1 MPKNPKSG
9 KTTPK
14 SPKTSAKKQRGGK
27 AKQASAE
34 KQKQPE
40 EKDEA
45 DLSMVGIGHP
55 EIFPLVFTTRTQE
68 IFNCRVDEDVTEE
81 NCFKLIKKDDIIQD
95 LKTRAAVSDFHPV
108 KNTVL
113 EYPGEE
119 LLIVFDANFQY
130 GQNFYLVASEEAKEN
145 FLKPPETAEETG
157 SEEENEETPEVY
169 VYKQPVSKPWVSLGS
184 EKEVEEE
191 SVKDRV
197 KKIKYMFSRGHELF
211 GAPITFTDRN
221 ASHVKESYI
230 ECTSYQ
236 DKTFTIK
243 LLERDVGV
251 QMVPKVREASTQTE
265 WTYPKN
271 AATQYFPRELSN
283 EEKEEILSSEKLK
296 QFLTSVCLR
305 MEIALQQNEI
315 MDVFSDDWKALEDDL
330 SSSGGKSDVC
340 LKAYQTFTDL
350 QYLKDKSISCVCWH
364 PTIYGIIAESAT
376 KQPSKEEKTKI
387 QQNSVIIFWSLFDP
401 IQPQLILECLD
412 DVYCFQFSP
421 SDPNII
427 AGGCFSGQV
436 VLWNISQYEEKL
448 QNAKSVTVGMKRT
461 VVNMSSVSLLNL
473 LEDND
478 MSELLSMGD
487 EESDKGQILVRYCAS
502 SSVHHSHEKKIT
514 DLHWLPDYFE
524 VNRMGETFEN
534 RAGICVQLVTCSPDS
549 LLLFWDIRDTKIP
562 IHYSSE
568 KEENSFNMLPDSS
581 NDPDVIWKPL
591 MKISLHDKEEEN
603 SVKCSPTKIILQEQH
618 HRYKTTD
625 KEQSLH
631 KSQVVKESP
640 YAQMSVSLNKTL
652 NVLEG
657 ISNSFLVGTEDGEI
671 IYSDWEMK
679 AKRDEEKTGKKYT
692 IHKEAVNT
700 VQRSPFFKDIILS
713 VGGQNF
719 AIWKEGVTNGPIL
732 QSNCTS
738 QRYTAGHWSLTR
750 PGVFY
755 IATDDGNID
764 IWDLLK
770 ETHKPSHIQNISKS
784 AITCISLHIASPK
797 QQFVAVS
804 DASAVLHVLEIRRT
818 LTQPS
823 SNEQANILS
832 YFERRVQ
839 YLKNHK
845 KDQEFE
851 T

>member
-68 IFNCRVDEDVTEE
+68 IFNCQVDEDVTEE

-95 LKTRAAVSDFHPV
+95 LKTRAAVTDFHPV

-157 SEEENEETPEVY
+157 SEEEKDETPEVY
-169 VYKQPVSKPWVSLGS
+169 AYKQPVSKPWVSLGS
-184 EKEVEEE
+184 EKEAEEE

-221 ASHVKESYI
+221 ASHVKDSYI

-376 KQPSKEEKTKI
+376 KQTSKEEKTKI

-478 MSELLSMGD
+478 MSELF
-487 EESDKGQILVRYCAS
+487 C
-502 SSVHHSHEKKIT
+502 
-514 DLHWLPDYFE
+514 
-524 VNRMGETFEN
+524 
-534 RAGICVQLVTCSPDS
+534 S

-568 KEENSFNMLPDSS
+568 KEENSFSMLPDSS

-591 MKISLHDKEEEN
+591 MKISLYDKEEEN
-603 SVKCSPTKIILQEQH
+603 SVKCSPTKISLQEQH
-618 HRYKTTD
+618 HHYKTTD

-738 QRYTAGHWSLTR
+738 QRYTAGHWPLTR

-823 SNEQANILS
+823 SNEWVLMNLRLIGQRWLTGKLALPS
-832 YFERRVQ
+832 SHKR
-839 YLKNHK
+839 YLK
-845 KDQEFE
+845 EI
-851 T
+851 

>member
-1 MPKNPKSG
+1 MISIFSRQSENMPKSPKSG

-14 SPKTSAKKQRGGK
+14 SPKASAKKQKGGK
-27 AKQASAE
+27 D
-34 KQKQPE
+34 KQPE
-40 EKDEA
+40 KKDEA
-45 DLSMVGIGHP
+45 ELSMAAIGHP
-55 EIFPLVFTTRTQE
+55 EIFPLVFTTKTQE

-95 LKTRAAVSDFHPV
+95 LKTRAAISDFHPI
-108 KNTVL
+108 KNTIL

-130 GQNFYLVASEEAKEN
+130 GQSFYLVASEEAKEN
-145 FLKPPETAEETG
+145 LLKPPETAEEMG
-157 SEEENEETPEVY
+157 SEEEEETPEA
-169 VYKQPVSKPWVSLGS
+169 YKHPVSKPWVSLGS

-197 KKIKYMFSRGHELF
+197 KKIKYMFSRGHGMF

-221 ASHVKESYI
+221 ASDVKDSYI

-243 LLERDVGV
+243 LLEKDMGV
-251 QMVPKVREASTQTE
+251 QMVPILKEASTQTE

-271 AATQYFPRELSN
+271 ATTQYFPRELSN

-296 QFLTSVCLR
+296 EFFTSVCLR

-315 MDVFSDDWKALEDDL
+315 MNAFSDDWKDLDDDL
-330 SSSGGKSDVC
+330 SKSDIC
-340 LKAYQTFTDL
+340 FKEYQTFTDL
-350 QYLKDKSISCVCWH
+350 HHLKDKSISCVCWH
-364 PTIYGIIAESAT
+364 PTIYGIIAESAA
-376 KQPSKEEKTKI
+376 KQPSKKEKTKT
-387 QQNSVIIFWSLFDP
+387 QQDSVIIFWSLFDP
-401 IQPQLILECLD
+401 IQPQIILECLEG
-412 DVYCFQFSP
+412 VYCFQFSP

-427 AGGCFSGQV
+427 AGGCYSGQV
-436 VLWNISQYEEKL
+436 VLWDISRYEEKL
-448 QNAKSVTVGMKRT
+448 QNAKNVTVGMERT
-461 VVNMSSVSLLNL
+461 IVNMSSVSLLNL

-478 MSELLSMGD
+478 MSELLSMEGK
-487 EESDKGQILVRYCAS
+487 ESDKGQNLVRCFAS

-514 DLHWLPDYFE
+514 DIHWLPDNFE
-524 VNRMGETFEN
+524 INRMGETFEN

-549 LLLFWDIRDTKIP
+549 LILFWDVRDTKLP
-562 IHYSSE
+562 TYPSPE
-568 KEENSFNMLPDSS
+568 DEENDFSMLTEAS
-581 NDPDVIWKPL
+581 NDPGLVWKPL
-591 MKISLHDKEEEN
+591 MKISLCDKDEEN
-603 SVKCSPTKIILQEQH
+603 NVKCSPTKISLNEQH
-618 HRYKTTD
+618 YRTKTTD
-625 KEQSLH
+625 KEQSPH
-631 KSQVVKESP
+631 KPQALKERP

-652 NVLEG
+652 NAIESV
-657 ISNSFLVGTEDGEI
+657 SNNFLVGTEDGDI

-679 AKRDEEKTGKKYT
+679 TKNDMEKTGEKCT
-692 IHKEAVNT
+692 VHKEAVNT

-713 VGGQNF
+713 VGGGNF

-755 IATDDGNID
+755 TATDDGSIC

-770 ETHKPSHIQNISKS
+770 ETQKPSHIQNISKL
-784 AITCISLHIASPK
+784 AITCISLRIASPK

-804 DASAVLHVLEIRRT
+804 DDSGVLHILEIHRK
-818 LTQPS
+818 LMYPS
-823 SNEQANILS
+823 SNEANILS

-839 YLKNHK
+839 NLKNHK
-845 KDQEFE
+845 KDQEAE
-851 T
+851 I

>member
-1 MPKNPKSG
+1 
-9 KTTPK
+9 
-14 SPKTSAKKQRGGK
+14 
-27 AKQASAE
+27 
-34 KQKQPE
+34 
-40 EKDEA
+40 
-45 DLSMVGIGHP
+45 MVGIGHP

-95 LKTRAAVSDFHPV
+95 LKTRAAISDFHPV
-108 KNTVL
+108 KNIVL

-145 FLKPPETAEETG
+145 FLKPPETAEKMD
-157 SEEENEETPEVY
+157 SEEEKEETPEVCA
-169 VYKQPVSKPWVSLGS
+169 YKPPVSKPWVSLGS

-191 SVKDRV
+191 SVKERV
-197 KKIKYMFSRGHELF
+197 KKIKYMFSQGQRKF
-211 GAPITFTDRN
+211 GAPISFTDRN
-221 ASHVKESYI
+221 ASHVKDSYV

-236 DKTFTIK
+236 DKTFSIK
-243 LLERDVGV
+243 VLEKHVGV
-251 QMVPKVREASTQTE
+251 QMVPKVREAGTQTQ

-271 AATQYFPRELSN
+271 ATTQYFPRQLSN

-315 MDVFSDDWKALEDDL
+315 MNAFSDDWKALEDDM
-330 SSSGGKSDVC
+330 SSPDGKSDIC
-340 LKAYQTFTDL
+340 LKTYQTFTDL
-350 QYLKDKSISCVCWH
+350 HYLKDKSISCICWH

-376 KQPSKEEKTKI
+376 KQPSKEERTKL
-387 QQNSVIIFWSLFDP
+387 QHDSVIIFWSFFDP
-401 IQPQLILECLD
+401 IHPQLILECLD
-412 DVYCFQFSP
+412 DIYCFQFSP
-421 SDPNII
+421 SDPNVI

-436 VLWNISQYEEKL
+436 VLWDISQYEEKL
-448 QNAKSVTVGMKRT
+448 QNAKSVAVGMKKT
-461 VVNMSSVSLLNL
+461 VVNMNNVSVLSLLEN
-473 LEDND
+473 DD
-478 MSELLSMGD
+478 MSELLFTED
-487 EESDKGQILVRYCAS
+487 DESDKGQILVRHCTS
-502 SSVHHSHEKKIT
+502 SSIHHSHEKRIT
-514 DLHWLPDYFE
+514 DIHWLPDYFE

-549 LLLFWDIRDTKIP
+549 LILFWDIRDTKLP
-562 IHYSSE
+562 TKHSSE
-568 KEENSFNMLPDSS
+568 KVKEENSFNMLPEVSDTS
-581 NDPDVIWKPL
+581 NDPDLIWKPL
-591 MKISLHDKEEEN
+591 MKLSLCDSGEEN
-603 SVKCSPTKIILQEQH
+603 NVKCSPTKISLQEQH
-618 HRYKTTD
+618 YHYKITD

-631 KSQVVKESP
+631 KSQVHIKESP
-640 YAQMSVSLNKTL
+640 YAQMSISSKKTM
-652 NVLEG
+652 NVLEN
-657 ISNSFLVGTEDGEI
+657 ISNNFFVGTEDGEI

-679 AKRDEEKTGKKYT
+679 TSSNEEKIASNKYT

-713 VGGQNF
+713 VGGWNF

-732 QSNCTS
+732 QSNCTV

-770 ETHKPSHIQNISKS
+770 ETHKPSHSQNISKS
-784 AITCISLHIASPK
+784 AITCISPRVASPK
-797 QQFVAVS
+797 QQFLAVS
-804 DASAVLHVLEIRRT
+804 DDSGVLHVLEIRRT
-818 LTQPS
+818 LSHPS
-823 SNEQANILS
+823 SNEQANILN
-832 YFERRVQ
+832 YFEKRVQ
-839 YLKNHK
+839 CLKNLK

-851 T
+851 IRENGNGAGDTDGTNN